1 MPLVMTPLRENLIL
15 RCSLTLPAL
24 FTVLLRLS
32 SPPPPEA
39 LFCSTGAIIQYFIV
53 SFILRISL
61 LSSRHSSSASE
72 WWRGSQRVSILV
84 SVVVLYFQ
92 SFNGASDLGANDNDE
107 AEQNHPLHQ
116 SKKSLNSF
124 VYVSLKL
131 CLVLRILNGDMVM
144 DTSLQMQHHYSG
156 PLLEEP
162 LESFSGK
169 LSLDK
174 YMPAYWDRDNKARRT
189 SCEDDI

>member
-1 MPLVMTPLRENLIL
+1 M
-15 RCSLTLPAL
+15 CSVTEVA
-24 FTVLLRLS
+24 VGQEVVVRRLS
-32 SPPPPEA
+32 SG
-39 LFCSTGAIIQYFIV
+39 LSKLNLKIIVVAQYFIV

>member
-1 MPLVMTPLRENLIL
+1 
-15 RCSLTLPAL
+15 
-24 FTVLLRLS
+24 
-32 SPPPPEA
+32 
-39 LFCSTGAIIQYFIV
+39 
-53 SFILRISL
+53 
-61 LSSRHSSSASE
+61 
-72 WWRGSQRVSILV
+72 
-84 SVVVLYFQ
+84 
-92 SFNGASDLGANDNDE
+92 
-107 AEQNHPLHQ
+107 
-116 SKKSLNSF
+116 
-124 VYVSLKL
+124 
-131 CLVLRILNGDMVM
+131 M